1 MKRSDDR
8 ILTTHAGSLPRPG
21 DLAAMLLEDHRTQ
34 DGAVRAR
41 HERVTSA
48 TAELVD
54 TQITAG
60 LDVVGDGEAGKPSYI
75 GYVPDRLDGFGGQAD
90 DVAIGYMADYPE
102 AAALVPMTS
111 TGQRS
116 TFALPACIGPVSLRD
131 PDAVHRDIRNLTAAL
146 AGCNYVEAFMTAAS
160 PGNVAMYMTN
170 RYYRTEE
177 EYLYAIADAMR
188 HEYRAIVDAGFI
200 LQIDCPDLSRRYDRS
215 PDLPLADVIH
225 DTERNVEVLNHALAD
240 LPPDRMRIHIC
251 WGNGEGPHHRD
262 TELRH
267 ILVAVLRAR
276 PSGLLVEGANPR
288 HAHEWKVFDDVDLP
302 DGKLVIPGVVDTTN
316 NYIEHPEL
324 VAQRIVAYASVVGRE
339 NVIAGTDCG
348 FATAVD
354 YTRVLPRIA
363 WAKLESVV
371 EGARLASKE
380 LWGKHAIAPAERT
393 ADAGGE
399 GSRPISSSACSSA

>member
-1 MKRSDDR
+1 VKRSDDR
-8 ILTTHAGSLPRPG
+8 ILTTHAGSLPRPE
-21 DLAAMLLEDHRTQ
+21 DLAALLLEEP
-34 DGAVRAR
+34 GAQNGAGRAR
-41 HERVTSA
+41 RERVTSA

-54 TQITAG
+54 DQIAAG
-60 LDVVGDGEAGKPSYI
+60 VDVVGDGEAGKSSYI
-75 GYVPDRLDGFGGQAD
+75 GYVPERLDGFGGHAD
-90 DVAIGYMADYPE
+90 DLTIGYLADYPE
-102 AAALVPMTS
+102 AAALIPMTP

-116 TFALPACIGPVSLRD
+116 TFTLPACTGPVSLRD
-131 PDAVHRDIRNLTAAL
+131 PDAVFHDISNLTAAL
-146 AGCNYVEAFMTAAS
+146 AGRNYVEAFMTAVS
-160 PGNVAMYMTN
+160 PGTIAMYMTN

-177 EYLYAIADAMR
+177 EYLYAVADAMR
-188 HEYRAIVDAGFI
+188 HEYRAVVDAGFI

-215 PDLPLADVIH
+215 PDLPLSEVIR

-267 ILVAVLRAR
+267 ILPAVLGAR
-276 PSGLLVEGANPR
+276 PCGLLVEGANPR
-288 HAHEWKVFDDVDLP
+288 HAHEWKVFDEVDLP
-302 DGKLVIPGVVDTTN
+302 DGKLVIPGVVDTTS

-324 VAQRIVAYASVVGRE
+324 VAQRIAQYASVVGRE

-363 WAKLESVV
+363 WAKLRSVA
-371 EGARLASKE
+371 EGARLASEE
-380 LWGKHAIAPAERT
+380 LWGR
-393 ADAGGE
+393 
-399 GSRPISSSACSSA
+399 SRWTPGA

>member
-1 MKRSDDR
+1 
-8 ILTTHAGSLPRPG
+8 
-21 DLAAMLLEDHRTQ
+21 
-34 DGAVRAR
+34 
-41 HERVTSA
+41 
-48 TAELVD
+48 
-54 TQITAG
+54 
-60 LDVVGDGEAGKPSYI
+60 
-75 GYVPDRLDGFGGQAD
+75 
-90 DVAIGYMADYPE
+90 
-102 AAALVPMTS
+102 
-111 TGQRS
+111 
-116 TFALPACIGPVSLRD
+116 
-131 PDAVHRDIRNLTAAL
+131 
-146 AGCNYVEAFMTAAS
+146 
-160 PGNVAMYMTN
+160 
-170 RYYRTEE
+170 
-177 EYLYAIADAMR
+177 
-188 HEYRAIVDAGFI
+188 
-200 LQIDCPDLSRRYDRS
+200 
-215 PDLPLADVIH
+215 
-225 DTERNVEVLNHALAD
+225 
-240 LPPDRMRIHIC
+240 MRIHIC

-380 LWGKHAIAPAERT
+380 LWGKHAIARADRT
-393 ADAGGE
+393 ADAGGK